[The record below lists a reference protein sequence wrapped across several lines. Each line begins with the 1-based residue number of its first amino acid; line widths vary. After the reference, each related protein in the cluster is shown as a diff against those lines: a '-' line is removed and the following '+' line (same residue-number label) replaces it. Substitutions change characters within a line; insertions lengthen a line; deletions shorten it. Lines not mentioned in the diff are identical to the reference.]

1 MANLK
6 HKSQR
11 VLVLFDVQ
19 NMYYS
24 AKHLYNAKVN
34 FKTILETAIAGR
46 TFVRAIA
53 YTIRAQIKEEQGFYD
68 ALENIGIEV
77 KAKDLQV
84 FYTGDKK
91 GDWDI
96 GIAMDAVRLHSKVDT
111 IVLVSGDGDFKD
123 LLTYLKSHGCR
134 VEVIAFGKTASKM
147 IKEEAD
153 DFIDLSSNP
162 SKFLRKSTRPVSRPQ
177 RHGTGQ
183 IVSDKE
189 VISLEKPN
197 ETKNFAESAHQD
209 IQNIIVEQNLM
220 QPNESQPAE
229 KEKDLKIID
238 DSRQES
244 DKPRFASRLR
254 KLIRRP
260 KE

>member
-1 MANLK
+1 MNMSNLK
-6 HKSQR
+6 HNAQR

-24 AKHLYNAKVN
+24 AKHLFNAKVN
-34 FKTILETAIAGR
+34 FKTILDSAVAGR

-77 KAKDLQV
+77 KTKDLQV

-96 GIAMDAVRLHSKVDT
+96 GIAMDAVRLAPKVDT

-123 LLTYLKSHGCR
+123 LITYLKSHGLR

-153 DFIDLSSNP
+153 DFIDLASNP
-162 SKFLRKSTRPVSRPQ
+162 SRFLRKAIARQPVRQRPPQVSAQRPEMQ
-177 RHGTGQ
+177 
-183 IVSDKE
+183 KE
-189 VISLEKPN
+189 IKN
-197 ETKNFAESAHQD
+197 ET
-209 IQNIIVEQNLM
+209 ILVPVPEQ
-220 QPNESQPAE
+220 Q
-229 KEKDLKIID
+229 KEKDLKA
-238 DSRQES
+238 SES
-244 DKPRFASRLR
+244 KKTEPADKQKFTTRLKR
-254 KLIRRP
+254 LIRRP
-260 KE
+260 KNEE

>member
-6 HKSQR
+6 HRSQR

-24 AKHLYNAKVN
+24 AKHLFNAKVN

-53 YTIRAQIKEEQGFYD
+53 YTIRAQIKEEQSFYD

-77 KAKDLQV
+77 KVKDLQI

-96 GIAMDAVRLHSKVDT
+96 GIAMDAVRLQSKVDT

-123 LLTYLKSHGCR
+123 LMTYLKSHGCR
-134 VEVIAFGKTASKM
+134 VEVIAFAKTASKFL
-147 IKEEAD
+147 KEEAD
-153 DFIDLSSNP
+153 DFIDLGSNP
-162 SKFLRKSTRPVSRPQ
+162 MKFLRKSARPVSRAPQ
-177 RHGTGQ
+177 RA
-183 IVSDKE
+183 VPLEDKP
-189 VISLEKPN
+189 IDPEKAVPH
-197 ETKNFAESAHQD
+197 ETHD
-209 IQNIIVEQNLM
+209 IQKIVVQQILEQ
-220 QPNESQPAE
+220 PKDHAE
-229 KEKDLKIID
+229 KEKDLKI
-238 DSRQES
+238 SEES
-244 DKPRFASRLR
+244 KHEAEKPRFASRLR